1 MLNEL
6 IAKVTESSK
15 QKVLSNEKI
24 MRRIEKDKLGRNS
37 ETTETIV
44 AEIVFEEIDKLK
56 IDYTES
62 REKMN
67 LLTSLQNC
75 NIKIAKNIIA
85 SV

>member
-6 IAKVTESSK
+6 ITKVTESAK

-56 IDYTES
+56 IDCTES

-67 LLTSLQNC
+67 LLTSLENC